1 MDAVNVKIESKEE
14 SSVPSPTEYDRESH
28 EDEPLPFLFAAV
40 KTEIEVSTS
49 VLSFLNSL

>member
-1 MDAVNVKIESKEE
+1 MDAVQVELESNEE
-14 SSVPSPTEYDRESH
+14 PSVPSPTEYDRESH

-49 VLSFLNSL
+49 VLSSLN